1 MEQGLIKDC
10 MSYAQKNNV
19 SGKELSSILS
29 SMIIAETLCGKSEFA
44 IKVGQIGDSSDKEW
58 CDFLTSLSYPVDGKL
73 PEVQKYRI
81 LCDLIILATKNE
93 HKLMNDATDK
103 VAKAL
108 YGAEFR
114 KTSQGYAT
122 LEECKEFLDS
132 IINKNASDEY
142 SEVFN
147 YIREQALVV
156 QAIPKLATFDY
167 SNVYLPKEYS
177 KGINLNFRDSEL
189 PSTKRFPTSIK
200 GDVYQSIFIV
210 TCINAIFDK
219 YFGKE
224 AAASSGNIGK
234 LMKLSKSDLVPINV
248 YEGYAEIPRI
258 KYPSAF
264 NKNTAV
270 ISIFNKTFNT
280 NQGVDRN
287 TLQAFLKAID
297 GGIL

>member
-122 LEECKEFLDS
+122 LEDCKEFLDS
-132 IINKNASDEY
+132 IIQDTASDKY
-142 SEVFN
+142 SEEFK
-147 YIREQALVV
+147 YIREKAL
-156 QAIPKLATFDY
+156 AIQENDRLRNFDY
-167 SNVYLPKEYS
+167 SNVYLPESYMS
-177 KGINLNFRDSEL
+177 GIKLNFRNSEL
-189 PSTKRFPTSIK
+189 PSIRRFPSSEK
-200 GDVYQSIFIV
+200 GDIYQSIFII
-210 TCINAIFDK
+210 TCVNAIFNS
-219 YFGKE
+219 YFGK
-224 AAASSGNIGK
+224 SSSSDTGNIGK
-234 LMKLSKSDLVPINV
+234 LMKLSKSSYVPINV
-248 YEGYAEIPRI
+248 REGYAEIPRI
-258 KYPSAF
+258 QFPKSF
-264 NKNTAV
+264 QKNSAV
-270 ISIFNKTFNT
+270 ISISNKVFNKS
-280 NQGVDRN
+280 QGVDKN
-287 TLQAFLKAID
+287 TLQALLEAIKE
-297 GGIL
+297 GIL